1 MMRTPLVLLP
11 LLLLFLAGCGSDMD
25 DETYV
30 TVILAKTNYMLE
42 DELPVDEALAK
53 AAADNGVTPDDV
65 YEFEDSLA
73 NDPEHLATVVEMIMN
88 RSGELREKF
97 AELYSQA
104 LPENAPAEEP
114 AAPGETAP
122 TVEPTPSE
130 ETP

>member
-1 MMRTPLVLLP
+1 MRTPFVLLP
-11 LLLLFLAGCGSDMD
+11 LLMLLLAGCGSDMD

-30 TVILAKTNYMLE
+30 AVILAKTTYMLE

-65 YEFEDSLA
+65 YKFEDTLA
-73 NDPEHLATVVEMIMN
+73 NDPEHLSAVVEMIMN

-104 LPENAPAEEP
+104 LPETPPPVEP
-114 AAPGETAP
+114 TPLVEP
-122 TVEPTPSE
+122 TSPVEPTPSE

>member
-1 MMRTPLVLLP
+1 MRVLIVFLP
-11 LLLLFLAGCGSDMD
+11 LLLLLAGCGSDMD

-30 TVILAKTNYMLE
+30 AVILAKTTYMLE

-65 YEFEDSLA
+65 YKFEDTLA
-73 NDPEHLATVVEMIMN
+73 NDPEHLAAVVEMIMN
-88 RSGELREKF
+88 RSEDLREKF

-104 LPENAPAEEP
+104 LPEPPPPMEP
-114 AAPGETAP
+114 APPVEPALP
-122 TVEPTPSE
+122 VEPTPSE

>member
-1 MMRTPLVLLP
+1 MRIPIVLLP
-11 LLLLFLAGCGSDMD
+11 LLLVLLAGCGSDMD

-30 TVILAKTNYMLE
+30 AVILAKTTYMLE

-53 AAADNGVTPDDV
+53 AATDNGVTPEDV
-65 YEFEDSLA
+65 YKFEDSLS
-73 NDPEHLATVVEMIMN
+73 NDPEHLASVVEMIMN

-104 LPENAPAEEP
+104 LPEAAPAVEPVAPVEP
-114 AAPGETAP
+114 APP
-122 TVEPTPSE
+122 IEPTPSE

>member
-1 MMRTPLVLLP
+1 MRTPLFLLP
-11 LLLLFLAGCGSDMD
+11 LLALLLAGCGSDMD

-30 TVILAKTNYMLE
+30 AVILAKTAYMLE

-65 YEFEDSLA
+65 YKFEDSLA
-73 NDPEHLATVVEMIMN
+73 NDPEHLSAVVEMIMN
-88 RSGELREKF
+88 RSGELREQF

-104 LPENAPAEEP
+104 LPETPTPAEPSPSVEP
-114 AAPGETAP
+114 TPP
-122 TVEPTPSE
+122 VEPTPSE

>member
-1 MMRTPLVLLP
+1 MRTPLLFLP
-11 LLLLFLAGCGSDMD
+11 LLLLLLAGCGSDMD

-30 TVILAKTNYMLE
+30 AVILAKTSYMLE

-65 YEFEDSLA
+65 YRFEDSLA
-73 NDPEHLATVVEMIMN
+73 NDPERLAAVVEMIMN

-114 AAPGETAP
+114 TVP
-122 TVEPTPSE
+122 VEPLPPVETTPSE